1 MAKYNII
8 LARSVAKEIENIP
21 QKKQRQ
27 QIVARIAALADDPR
41 PPGSLKLTGREA
53 YRIRQGK
60 YRIVYTIQDDRLIVH
75 IVNLGHRKEEHDR

>member
-60 YRIVYTIQDDRLIVH
+60 YWIVYTIQDDRLIVH

>member
-1 MAKYNII
+1 VAKYNII